1 MRIEDSDVLVEL
13 YRGAGQ
19 VPPWQGFLKRVGDR
33 ATALLL
39 ILPDGTKSPDFHRIG
54 GQAVPF
60 ATDALLRMRY
70 QRVYAAEELAGPR
83 SFGFARI
90 LRVRVEGG
98 GDAWLIVGR
107 DGAELSAAFTL
118 MLSGLG
124 PHLAVAVASYLA
136 LAEMRVQAAFADRVA
151 QKFQTGV
158 LRLNLAGIILT
169 ASPFALDALA
179 NTETVFGQIGGKLGL
194 PMPAAK
200 TLADT
205 LQDYETGTV
214 RDAVA
219 VQIDNL
225 QMLIQPDQM
234 GQNPTALV
242 HLRAMM
248 PPIAAAAPTLAQ
260 LAQISLSEARFA
272 LKLADGLTIAEAGAA
287 LGLTLETARNYS
299 KQIYSKMDLRGQ
311 SDLIRYVK
319 NSVIPLI

>member
-1 MRIEDSDVLVEL
+1 MRIEDADVLVEL

-39 ILPDGTKSPDFHRIG
+39 ILPDGTKSPDFHQIS

-83 SFGFARI
+83 SLGFARI

-98 GDAWLIVGR
+98 GDAWLIIGR
-107 DGAELSAAFTL
+107 DGAEFSAAFTL

-136 LAEMRVQAAFADRVA
+136 MAQMREQVARADRLA
-151 QKFQTGV
+151 QKFRTGV
-158 LRLNLAGIILT
+158 LTVNMAGIILT
-169 ASPFALDALA
+169 ASPFALQILA
-179 NTETVFGQIGGKLGL
+179 DTETVFGQIGGKLGL

-200 TLADT
+200 ILADT
-205 LQDYETGTV
+205 LQDFENGLV

-219 VQIDNL
+219 VQIDTF
-225 QMLIQPDQM
+225 QMLIQPDPM

-242 HLRAMM
+242 HLRAMS
-248 PPIAAAAPTLAQ
+248 PPIALAAPTLAQ
-260 LAQISLSEARFA
+260 LAQITLSEARFA
-272 LKLADGLTIAEAGAA
+272 LKLADGMTIAEAGVA

-311 SDLIRYVK
+311 SDLIRFVK